1 MPEIDNLQIKATG
14 DVSSATKGLDNLINT
29 LNRVKSACSA
39 VNSAFSGINT
49 STNTANSG
57 VEKLNSALN
66 KINSTLSNVIS
77 TVKNASSAFSSLA
90 NNCNSIN
97 TSGATNGLARLDGA
111 LAETQNSLN
120 ATNNA
125 ANTNVYNVLNQN
137 ISNLIM
143 VLNQLVQVNVN
154 VSNSFNTT
162 NNTVTNNI
170 HQINN
175 YTNANERLNQS
186 TRRATQSNRSLLRTL
201 GTNIGSLYVL
211 YMATKKVA
219 NVFADWFNESNDY
232 IETLNLFNV
241 TMRDTAESAYKY
253 ADSVQRIM
261 GIDISEWM
269 NYQGTFQQL
278 AKGFGV
284 VSEQADVMS
293 QNLTQ
298 LSYDLAS
305 FFNVDV
311 EKAFDKLSA
320 AMTGQVKGLRQFGID
335 TTVASLQEY
344 ALAKGIE
351 VSVKEMTQAQ
361 KSVLRYNYILE
372 KSIDIQGDMARTI
385 ATPANAMRI
394 LNAQITQL
402 DRALGNIV
410 SCLVVEA
417 IPYIQAFVM
426 LIRDAANA
434 LAEFLGFELPEIDY
448 SDLDDAVSVVDDVSD
463 SVSDT
468 SSELEEAT
476 ESAKKLKKQLMGF
489 DELNILS
496 SNIDDSTSK
505 KDDTGNNLPS
515 DLGLGIPEYDFG
527 LDKVSSQAEEIY
539 QNMKEFFGNIAG
551 LWDDFEGTIRRVAE
565 ILAGIWAISKIM
577 KFVSWIKT
585 STSVLAKLLKKTKLF
600 KALDTLFPNI
610 LSGFASG
617 WALAAKNGEGFFG
630 KLKSG
635 IAGARSNLSFLQK
648 GIITVATTLVAGF
661 SGYNFF
667 YDLASG
673 TMTWYNALIDITL
686 AASAIGVAFA
696 LTGPIGG
703 LITVLGLVAGA
714 FLGLEQAVQESMETA
729 VNEAFYD
736 GLGTSITTLS
746 DSFSGVMTKI
756 QETYDKY
763 NETFSDMAENKT
775 DIENVSN
782 NIGLISSAMNNGVTD
797 VQTGCTDILE
807 AITQLKTDTKTQC
820 DLIYQSIYTA
830 CSGSFKD
837 ALEEAGISTDALLKL
852 TALTASNMN
861 QDAADILQQMTDIT
875 NSYKDGKITQEEYTE
890 KLSFLQGKY
899 NDIMGITDEATQAT
913 SNFAD
918 SLERLNDIDW
928 QNETQRNEA
937 FSKIKD
943 SASGAKDSINEY
955 YDNLKD
961 NITQL
966 RNKYDKGSDEWNLYN
981 KALGATESARSEALD
996 NVNTQVNEFFSK
1008 VQENLITEMGNM
1020 QDEID
1025 EKWDNLNFWE
1035 KLYWGD
1041 DKEGFTKKFLEDYS
1055 NNIVKPIDQNI
1066 QSCMDDI
1073 GTKGETYADEAID
1086 GIISRLTVWKDGSW
1100 KFDYSEFDNALK
1112 KEMHTIGEN
1121 SLAGYDEGAKEKAD
1135 EITKTFSGMPDNFQ
1149 GAFKTAD
1156 NQHSPSK
1163 DWYGFGENSIQG
1175 YINGVVVMIPL
1186 VIITIKQMVE
1196 KSHNAVKQAQ
1206 NGKYKALAKE
1216 AVTEYANGFNSNFY
1230 TIQNSWDSK
1239 INSLSRSLD
1248 NLFSVNEWK
1257 QRAINASN
1265 ALRNNLYFPNVG
1277 LDVTFNNQI
1286 SGDQKK
1292 VMQAL
1297 GLSGF
1302 PQFNWYTYANGG
1314 FPSIGEMFIAREKGP
1329 EFVGRINNKTSVA
1342 NNDQIVEG
1350 ITAGVYKG
1358 VAAAMQGY
1366 NNGGSPKITCIVQVE
1381 KETIGK
1387 ASVEYHNE
1395 QVLRTGESPLL
1406 I

>member
-1 MPEIDNLQIKATG
+1 MAEIDNLQIKVTS
-14 DVSSATKGLDNLINT
+14 DVSPATKGLDNLINT
-29 LNRVKSACSA
+29 LNRIKSACSA
-39 VNSAFSGINT
+39 VNNYK
-49 STNTANSG
+49 TAN
-57 VEKLNSALN
+57 EK
-66 KINSTLSNVIS
+66 
-77 TVKNASSAFSSLA
+77 
-90 NNCNSIN
+90 
-97 TSGATNGLARLDGA
+97 ATK
-111 LAETQNSLN
+111 
-120 ATNNA
+120 ATEKA
-125 ANTNVYNVLNQN
+125 A
-137 ISNLIM
+137 
-143 VLNQLVQVNVN
+143 
-154 VSNSFNTT
+154 
-162 NNTVTNNI
+162 
-170 HQINN
+170 
-175 YTNANERLNQS
+175 
-186 TRRATQSNRSLLRTL
+186 QSNKNLLRTL
-201 GTNIGSLYVL
+201 GANIGSLYVL

-219 NVFADWFNESNDY
+219 NVFADWFKESNDY

-241 TMRDTAESAYKY
+241 TMRDTADSAYKY

-305 FFNVDV
+305 FFNTDV
-311 EKAFDKLSA
+311 ETAFDKLSS

-335 TTVASLQEY
+335 TTIASLQEY

-372 KSIDIQGDMARTI
+372 KSINIQGDMARTI

-394 LNAQITQL
+394 LSAQMIQMQ
-402 DRALGNIV
+402 RALGNII

-426 LIRDAANA
+426 IAKDAANA
-434 LAEFLGFELPEIDY
+434 LAEFLGFKFPEIDY
-448 SDLDDAVSVVDDVSD
+448 SDLDDAVSIVDDVSD
-463 SVSDT
+463 SVGDT

-496 SNIDDSTSK
+496 SNIDESTSK
-505 KDDTGNNLPS
+505 KEDTGNNLPP

-539 QNMKEFFGNIAG
+539 KNMKDFFGNIG
-551 LWDDFEGTIRRVAE
+551 DLWENFEGTIRRAAE
-565 ILAGIWAISKIM
+565 ILAGIWVISKIK
-577 KFVSWIKT
+577 KFVSWIKE
-585 STSVLAKLLKKTKLF
+585 STSALARLLRKTKLF
-600 KALDTLFPNI
+600 KAFDTLFPNI

-617 WALAAKNGEGFFG
+617 WALAAKNGDGFFG

-635 IAGARSNLSFLQK
+635 VVGARNNLSFLQK

-673 TMTWYNALIDITL
+673 TMTWYNALIDITF

-703 LITVLGLVAGA
+703 IITVLGLVAGA

-736 GLGTSITTLS
+736 SLGTSITTLS

-763 NETFSDMAENKT
+763 NETFSEMAENKT

-807 AITQLKTDTKTQC
+807 AITQLKTDTKAQC

-830 CSGSFKD
+830 CSGSFKN

-875 NSYKDGKITQEEYTE
+875 NSYKDGKISQDEYSE
-890 KLSFLQGKY
+890 KLFSLQGKY
-899 NDIMGITDEATQAT
+899 NDIMGITNNATQAT
-913 SNFAD
+913 SNFAN
-918 SLERLNDIDW
+918 SLEHLNDIDW
-928 QNETQRNEA
+928 ENETQRNEA

-955 YDNLKD
+955 YDNLKE

-966 RNKYDKGSDEWNLYN
+966 RDKYDKGTDEWNLYN
-981 KALGATESARSEALD
+981 KALGATESARSEALE
-996 NVNTQVNEFFSK
+996 NVNTQVNEFFNK

-1035 KLYWGD
+1035 KLYWGN
-1041 DKEGFTKKFLEDYS
+1041 DKEKFTKNFLEDYN
-1055 NNIVKPIDQNI
+1055 NNIVKPIDDNI

-1073 GTKGETYADEAID
+1073 GTKGETYAGEAID
-1086 GIISRLTVWKDGSW
+1086 GIISRLTVWKEGSW

-1112 KEMHTIGEN
+1112 QEMKSIGEN
-1121 SLAGYDEGAKEKAD
+1121 SLAGYDEGAKEKSKD
-1135 EITKTFSGMPDNFQ
+1135 ITKTFSGMPDNFQ
-1149 GAFKTAD
+1149 NAFKTAD

-1163 DWYGFGENSIQG
+1163 DWLGFGENSMQG
-1175 YINGVVVMIPL
+1175 YINGIVFMTPL
-1186 VIITIKQMVE
+1186 VIVAIKHMVA
-1196 KSHNAVKQAQ
+1196 KSHTAVKQTQ
-1206 NGKYKALAKE
+1206 SGKYKNLAKE
-1216 AVTEYANGFNSNFY
+1216 AVSEYANGFNSNFY

-1248 NLFSVNEWK
+1248 NLFSVNQWK
-1257 QRAINASN
+1257 QRAVNASN
-1265 ALRNNLYFPNVG
+1265 AIKNNLYFPNIG
-1277 LDVTFNNQI
+1277 LNVTFNNQI

-1329 EFVGRINNKTSVA
+1329 EMVGRINNKTSVA

-1366 NNGGSPKITCIVQVE
+1366 GNDGSSKITCIVQVE

>member
-1 MPEIDNLQIKATG
+1 MAEIDNLQIKVTG
-14 DVSSATKGLDNLINT
+14 DVSSATNSLNNLINI
-29 LNRVKSACSA
+29 LNRIKSACSA
-39 VNSAFSGINT
+39 VNS
-49 STNTANSG
+49 
-57 VEKLNSALN
+57 
-66 KINSTLSNVIS
+66 
-77 TVKNASSAFSSLA
+77 
-90 NNCNSIN
+90 
-97 TSGATNGLARLDGA
+97 D
-111 LAETQNSLN
+111 
-120 ATNNA
+120 
-125 ANTNVYNVLNQN
+125 
-137 ISNLIM
+137 
-143 VLNQLVQVNVN
+143 N
-154 VSNSFNTT
+154 VSK
-162 NNTVTNNI
+162 V
-170 HQINN
+170 NN
-175 YTNANERLNQS
+175 YASANERLNHA
-186 TRRATQSNRSLLRTL
+186 TKKVTQSNKNLLKTL
-201 GTNIGSLYVL
+201 STNIGSLYVL

-219 NVFADWFNESNDY
+219 NVFADWFKDSNDY

-241 TMRDTAESAYKY
+241 TMRNTADSAYEY
-253 ADSVQRIM
+253 AESVQRIM
-261 GIDISEWM
+261 GIDISKWM

-305 FFNVDV
+305 FFNTDV
-311 EKAFDKLSA
+311 ETAFDKLSS

-344 ALAKGIE
+344 ALARGIK

-372 KSIDIQGDMARTI
+372 KSINIQGDMARTI

-402 DRALGNIV
+402 ERAFGNIV

-434 LAEFLGFELPEIDY
+434 IAEFLGFELPEIDY
-448 SDLDDAVSVVDDVSD
+448 SDLDDAVSIVDDVSD

-468 SSELEEAT
+468 SSELEDAT
-476 ESAKKLKKQLMGF
+476 DSAKKLKKQLMGF

-496 SNIDDSTSK
+496 INTDDSSSSK

-515 DLGLGIPEYDFG
+515 DLGLGISEYDFG
-527 LDKVSSQAEEIY
+527 LNKVSSQAEEIY
-539 QNMKEFFGNIAG
+539 KNMKDFFGKIVG
-551 LWDDFEGTIRRVAE
+551 LWDDFKGTLRRVAE
-565 ILAGIWAISKIM
+565 ILAGIWAVSKIM

-585 STSVLAKLLKKTKLF
+585 STSVLAKLLQKTKLF

-617 WALAAKNGEGFFG
+617 WALAKKNGDGFFG

-635 IAGARSNLSFLQK
+635 VAGARSNLSFLQQ

-686 AASAIGVAFA
+686 AASAVGIAFA

-703 LITVLGLVAGA
+703 IITILGLVTGA
-714 FLGLEQAVQESMETA
+714 FLGLEQAVQESMATA

-746 DSFSGVMTKI
+746 DSFSDVMTKI
-756 QETYDKY
+756 QDTYDKY
-763 NETFSDMAENKT
+763 NETFSDMAENKEN
-775 DIENVSN
+775 IENVSN
-782 NIGLISSAMNNGVTD
+782 NIGLISSAMGNGVTD
-797 VQTGCTDILE
+797 VQTGCDDILQ
-807 AITQLKTDTKTQC
+807 AITQLKTDTATQC
-820 DLIYQSIYTA
+820 DLIYDSIYTA
-830 CSGSFKD
+830 CSGGFSD
-837 ALEEAGISTDALLKL
+837 ALESAGITTEQLLKL
-852 TALTASNMN
+852 TALTATGMN
-861 QDAADILQQMTDIT
+861 EDAADILQQMTDVT
-875 NSYKDGKITQEEYTE
+875 NSYKDGKITQDEYTE
-890 KLSFLQGKY
+890 KLSSLQGKY
-899 NDIMGITDEATQAT
+899 NDIMGVTDDATQAT

-918 SLERLNDIDW
+918 SLEHLNDIDW
-928 QNETQRNEA
+928 ENENQRNEA

-955 YDNLKD
+955 YDNLKE
-961 NITQL
+961 NITLL
-966 RNKYDKGSDEWNLYN
+966 RDKYDKGSDEWNLYD
-981 KALGATESARSEALD
+981 KALGATETARNEALE
-996 NVNTQVNEFFSK
+996 NVNTQVNDFFGK

-1025 EKWDNLNFWE
+1025 EKWDNRSFWE

-1041 DKEGFTKKFLEDYS
+1041 DKEKFTEKFLEDYS

-1073 GTKGETYADEAID
+1073 GTKGETYAGEAVN
-1086 GIISRLTVWKDGSW
+1086 GIISRLTVWKEGNW
-1100 KFDYSEFDNALK
+1100 KFDYSGFDNALK
-1112 KEMHTIGEN
+1112 QEMHTIGEN
-1121 SLAGYDEGAKEKAD
+1121 SLAGYDEGAKEKSKD
-1135 EITKTFSGMPDNFQ
+1135 ITKTFSEMPNDFQ

-1163 DWYGFGENSIQG
+1163 DWLGFGVNSMQG
-1175 YINGVVVMIPL
+1175 YINGVVIMIPL
-1186 VIITIKQMVE
+1186 VIIAIKQMVL
-1196 KSHNAVKQAQ
+1196 KSHTAVKQAQ
-1206 NGKYKALAKE
+1206 NGKYKMLAKE
-1216 AVTEYANGFNSNFY
+1216 AVNEYANGFNSTFY

-1248 NLFSVNEWK
+1248 NLFSVNQWK
-1257 QRAINASN
+1257 QRAINVSN
-1265 ALRNNLYFPNVG
+1265 ALKNNLSFPNIG
-1277 LDVTFNNQI
+1277 LNVTFNNQI

-1302 PQFNWYTYANGG
+1302 PQFNWYAYANGG
-1314 FPSIGEMFIAREKGP
+1314 FPSMGEMFIAREKGP
-1329 EFVGRINNKTSVA
+1329 EMVGRINNKTSVA

-1366 NNGGSPKITCIVQVE
+1366 NNGGNSKITCIVQIE
-1381 KETIGK
+1381 KETVGK